1 MIRAGSSAAL
11 SVFVSWVRGETPQ
24 LESQHLT
31 GSKCG
36 VSCVQVFNRIQVTS
50 SRKCGMKAFL
60 LTLVV
65 LCCFGGSVGD
75 TPANCT
81 YEELLGT
88 WIFQISN
95 VGQNKTID
103 CSTAGPTAKSV
114 TVHLQKLSHAVDDL
128 GNIGFFTIIYNQG
141 FEVVLND
148 YKWFGFFKYSQKGS
162 VVTSYCDQTLPGW
175 VHDVLGNNWACFTG
189 KKVQHVAP
197 KTSYSPGPE
206 PFLQLY
212 MHEMSFVERINSA
225 QSSWRATTYREHELL
240 TIQELTRRAGGRKSQ
255 VPRRVNPAPITPEL
269 RKMAAGLPEQWDWR
283 NVNGVNYVSP
293 VRNQASCGSCYS
305 FATMGMLE
313 ARIRVQTNNTQ
324 QPIFSP
330 QQVVSCSLYSQGC
343 DGGFPYLIGKYVQD
357 FGVVDEQ
364 CFPYTGKDS
373 PCSVPSDCPRSYVS
387 DYHYVGGFYGA
398 CNEAAMMTELVRDGP
413 MGVAFEVYPDF
424 MHYKEGIY
432 HHTGLRDSINPFELT
447 NHAVLLVGYGRSQ
460 ETGEKYWIVKNSWG
474 TDWGEDGFFRIRRG
488 TDECAIESIAVA
500 AKPVAQL

>member
-95 VGQNKTID
+95 
-103 CSTAGPTAKSV
+103 
-114 TVHLQKLSHAVDDL
+114 
-128 GNIGFFTIIYNQG
+128 
-141 FEVVLND
+141 
-148 YKWFGFFKYSQKGS
+148 YSQKGS

-189 KKVQHVAP
+189 KKVQHVAC
-197 KTSYSPGPE
+197 K
-206 PFLQLY
+206 
-212 MHEMSFVERINSA
+212 HR
-225 QSSWRATTYREHELL
+225 
-240 TIQELTRRAGGRKSQ
+240 
-255 VPRRVNPAPITPEL
+255 PITPEL

-373 PCSVPSDCPRSYVS
+373 PCSVPSDCPRSYIS